1 MFICDAWRLFFF
13 FKSQLCSRECERLQT
28 HIGSRC
34 MKPPFV
40 YQRLSAWNERG
51 KAYALPR
58 RSTEKAD
65 GISCEQGAP
74 TLYGSASNGQRV
86 LPLPPSLHPQEKKRL
101 YSPWRR
107 VGGYDC
113 SHVFDGDG
121 IHSLANTENKIPE
134 IPKPPVCVAAGGS
147 CMWFTEG
154 WWHESFVWGKIW
166 NKHLASWGQNLVTW
180 VTQITRP
187 LQEGHDFTHLQKCA
201 HLQVNFSFGLSSCE
215 TVELLHM
222 RRDECG

>member
-1 MFICDAWRLFFF
+1 MKEEKRMLYREDPQRRQMGFHV
-13 FKSQLCSRECERLQT
+13 SREHLRFMDQHLM
-28 HIGSRC
+28 GSG
-34 MKPPFV
+34 
-40 YQRLSAWNERG
+40 Y
-51 KAYALPR
+51 Y
-58 RSTEKAD
+58 
-65 GISCEQGAP
+65 
-74 TLYGSASNGQRV
+74 
-86 LPLPPSLHPQEKKRL
+86 PSLLLSIPRKKKRL

-134 IPKPPVCVAAGGS
+134 IPKPPVCDCAGGS
-147 CMWFTEG
+147 CMWFTGG
-154 WWHESFVWGKIW
+154 WWHESFMWGKIW

-180 VTQITRP
+180 VTRITRA
-187 LQEGHDFTHLQKCA
+187 LQEGYDFTYFQKCA

-222 RRDECG
+222 WSDECG